1 MPASG
6 ASLDRNW
13 LLGLL
18 GLGEKGASI
27 SDHNIKTWLQILF
40 LTLVIGFCCL
50 LYQLAED
57 RESNHSVNEVD
68 ELDEFDNFYESWERE
83 QEHPNGQLDRYF
95 DEEDSHR
102 TTVSGGGD
110 GRRDGGCAFCGN
122 FTTTRCSRCKS
133 ARYCSMKCQII
144 HWRSIHK
151 YECYESKIAADK
163 AKTTDN
169 ERTSEV
175 VENSEMESASNAST
189 VEDRVLWS
197 PESDMAVKVSSGN
210 HVNNLNGCKLCA
222 KPSTTRCSRCKAV
235 QYCSVKCLIMD
246 WKRHKVDCNAR
257 VDSAPTERPHEHVGM
272 LQNSYE
278 EEDNIQSFGTLS
290 LECHPAGS
298 KSFKSPTEVSEDPTN
313 RVLLYLE
320 DEVAKSRNETLLLQ
334 SEVDEWK
341 SLANSEREKF
351 QSLKKQSNYQ
361 MLVLKKEKESISDA
375 EKKAYQVIHSLYK
388 RLNHLQN
395 AVQESNAEKRKLEE
409 HVQCL
414 ESECADLKKV
424 LQEEHRRA
432 QRLTVESGKNHEAAK
447 IAMKEVEAVRQ
458 EIQEE
463 REHSQ
468 HLKENFR
475 RDLVFAESRAAIA
488 EEKLSDLYRK
498 IRTSDYK
505 ICSVCLFNDKDLAFG
520 CGHMTCRDCGS
531 KLSRCPICR
540 EQITNYIKL
549 FPG

>member
-1 MPASG
+1 MAASG
-6 ASLDRNW
+6 ASLDLNW

-27 SDHNIKTWLQILF
+27 SDRSIKTWLQILF
-40 LTLVIGFCCL
+40 FTLVIGFWFL
-50 LYQLAED
+50 LYHLAED
-57 RESNHSVNEVD
+57 TESNHSVNEVD
-68 ELDEFDNFYESWERE
+68 EFDEFDNVYE
-83 QEHPNGQLDRYF
+83 LDQYF
-95 DEEDSHR
+95 HEEDCHR

-110 GRRDGGCAFCGN
+110 GRRHGGCAFCGN
-122 FTTTRCSRCKS
+122 FATTRCSRCKS

-144 HWRSIHK
+144 HWRSRHK
-151 YECYESKIAADK
+151 YECHESKVATDK
-163 AKTTDN
+163 TETSDN
-169 ERTSEV
+169 ERSSKV
-175 VENSEMESASNAST
+175 VQNSEMESASNAST
-189 VEDRVLWS
+189 VEDGVLWS
-197 PESDMAVKVSSGN
+197 PESDMAVEVSSNN
-210 HVNNLNGCKLCA
+210 HVNNLHGCKVCD

-246 WKRHKVDCNAR
+246 WKWHKVDCIAR
-257 VDSAPTERPHEHVGM
+257 VDSAPTQTPHRDGGM

-278 EEDNIQSFGTLS
+278 EEDNVQSPGPLS
-290 LECHPAGS
+290 LECHPGS
-298 KSFKSPTEVSEDPTN
+298 TSFKSPTEVSEDPSN
-313 RVLLYLE
+313 KALLYVE

-334 SEVDEWK
+334 SELDEWK
-341 SLANSEREKF
+341 NLAKFEREKF
-351 QSLKKQSNYQ
+351 QSLKRQSNYQ
-361 MLVLKKEKESISDA
+361 LLVLKKEKESISDA

-395 AVQESNAEKRKLEE
+395 AVQESNAEKRQLEE

-424 LQEEHRRA
+424 LQEEHKRA
-432 QRLTVESGKNHEAAK
+432 QRLTVESGKSHEAAK

-475 RDLVFAESRAAIA
+475 RDLIFAESRAAIA

-505 ICSVCLFNDKDLAFG
+505 ICSVCLSNDKDLAFG

>member
-235 QYCSVKCLIMD
+235 QY
-246 WKRHKVDCNAR
+246 WKTVYI
-257 VDSAPTERPHEHVGM
+257 
-272 LQNSYE
+272 NSSS
-278 EEDNIQSFGTLS
+278 SFMQ
-290 LECHPAGS
+290 
-298 KSFKSPTEVSEDPTN
+298 
-313 RVLLYLE
+313 LLGYQFFVFPFFFFQL
-320 DEVAKSRNETLLLQ
+320 
-334 SEVDEWK
+334 SEVLDHG
-341 SLANSEREKF
+341 LEK
-351 QSLKKQSNYQ
+351 
-361 MLVLKKEKESISDA
+361 A
-375 EKKAYQVIHSLYK
+375 
-388 RLNHLQN
+388 
-395 AVQESNAEKRKLEE
+395 
-409 HVQCL
+409 
-414 ESECADLKKV
+414 
-424 LQEEHRRA
+424 
-432 QRLTVESGKNHEAAK
+432 
-447 IAMKEVEAVRQ
+447 
-458 EIQEE
+458 
-463 REHSQ
+463 
-468 HLKENFR
+468 
-475 RDLVFAESRAAIA
+475 
-488 EEKLSDLYRK
+488 
-498 IRTSDYK
+498 
-505 ICSVCLFNDKDLAFG
+505 
-520 CGHMTCRDCGS
+520 
-531 KLSRCPICR
+531 
-540 EQITNYIKL
+540 
-549 FPG
+549 

>member
-290 LECHPAGS
+290 LECHPGS
-298 KSFKSPTEVSEDPTN
+298 KSFKSPTEVSE
-313 RVLLYLE
+313 
-320 DEVAKSRNETLLLQ
+320 
-334 SEVDEWK
+334 
-341 SLANSEREKF
+341 
-351 QSLKKQSNYQ
+351 

>member
-298 KSFKSPTEVSEDPTN
+298 KSFKSPTEVSE
-313 RVLLYLE
+313 
-320 DEVAKSRNETLLLQ
+320 
-334 SEVDEWK
+334 
-341 SLANSEREKF
+341 
-351 QSLKKQSNYQ
+351 
-361 MLVLKKEKESISDA
+361 
-375 EKKAYQVIHSLYK
+375 
-388 RLNHLQN
+388 
-395 AVQESNAEKRKLEE
+395 
-409 HVQCL
+409 
-414 ESECADLKKV
+414 SECADLKKV